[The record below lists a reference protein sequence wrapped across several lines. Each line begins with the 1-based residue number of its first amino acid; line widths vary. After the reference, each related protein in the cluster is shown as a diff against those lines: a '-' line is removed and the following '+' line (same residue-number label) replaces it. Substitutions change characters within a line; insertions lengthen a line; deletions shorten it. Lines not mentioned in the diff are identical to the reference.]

1 MTCIAMGTLDADRTD
16 DDEESPYST
25 IEFIA
30 EARRPL
36 LVERHRQLVDEM
48 EGSLS
53 DALITGAVDNPR
65 LQAMLVQLD
74 SESERARVD
83 TTLASLA
90 DDEHYANATLRDALV
105 EELCLLRER
114 GSIEIATLQLHVIG
128 VYRAVRRRFEERL
141 RVAPALA
148 DLRPL
153 PVAMLTRLLNPMPA
167 QYGSPGLLE
176 SLVYTPAIAATA
188 QATGKR
194 LRKGVAG
201 DKHWQDAAGD
211 PPLSREVEE
220 PLEKLP
226 DAERRAA
233 RQLLVRD
240 RIRSAF
246 YRQVFLEYLDRD
258 TLDPRDIEAYP
269 TILAWLEAVEATPH
283 LFPFMQGQTTA
294 QKIFRLSQLEQKLIQ
309 LHEMYAR
316 LALASEH
323 PVLKSKFVDKS
334 VRDQLQVMAKAHFPP
349 IPMTPELALAVLL
362 CPFAAFVEWVQGK
375 VADHAFV
382 VPPDPKAVAK

>member
-1 MTCIAMGTLDADRTD
+1 
-16 DDEESPYST
+16 
-25 IEFIA
+25 
-30 EARRPL
+30 
-36 LVERHRQLVDEM
+36 
-48 EGSLS
+48 
-53 DALITGAVDNPR
+53 
-65 LQAMLVQLD
+65 
-74 SESERARVD
+74 
-83 TTLASLA
+83 
-90 DDEHYANATLRDALV
+90 
-105 EELCLLRER
+105 
-114 GSIEIATLQLHVIG
+114 
-128 VYRAVRRRFEERL
+128 
-141 RVAPALA
+141 
-148 DLRPL
+148 
-153 PVAMLTRLLNPMPA
+153 MPA
-167 QYGSPGLLE
+167 QFGSPRLLE
-176 SLVYTPAIAATA
+176 SLVYTPAIAEAA

-194 LRKGVAG
+194 LRKGLAG

-226 DAERRAA
+226 EAERRAA

-269 TILAWLEAVEATPH
+269 TVLAWLEAVEATPH

-323 PVLKSKFVDKS
+323 PVLKGQFAGKT
-334 VRDQLQVMAKAHFPP
+334 VRDQLQVMARAHYPP
-349 IPMTPELALAVLL
+349 IPVTAELALAVLL
-362 CPFAAFVEWVQGK
+362 CPFAAFVEWAQTRIAEHG
-375 VADHAFV
+375 FV
-382 VPPDPKAVAK
+382 VPPDPKAVAR